1 MSRIGRLPITI
12 PEAVTVTVTGKEVT
26 VKGLKGEL
34 SWTTPKVVEVKIEDG
49 RVIVSSSQSNLHGL
63 SRSLIAN
70 MVVGV
75 NTGWSKTLELSGT
88 GYRAATTGGELNLA
102 LGFSHPVVI
111 KAPVGVTFAVN
122 ENKIVVS
129 GADKILVGEV
139 AAKIRRLRPAD
150 PYKAKG
156 FKYEGEIIR
165 RKAGKAAKTG
175 AGPAATG
182 GGAK

>member
-12 PEAVTVTVTGKEVT
+12 PTDVTVTITGKEVT

-34 SWTTPKVVEVKIEDG
+34 SWTTPKTVEVKVEEG
-49 RVIVSSSQSNLHGL
+49 RVIVNSNQSNLHGL

-75 NTGWSKTLELSGT
+75 STGWSKTLELSGT

-102 LGFSHPVVI
+102 LGFSHPIVI
-111 KAPVGVTFAVN
+111 KSPVGVTFVVN

-129 GADKILVGEV
+129 GADKVLVGEI
-139 AAKIRRLRPAD
+139 AAKIRKLRPAD

-156 FKYEGEIIR
+156 FKYEGEVIR

-175 AGPAATG
+175 AGAA

>member
-12 PEAVTVTVTGKEVT
+12 PEAVTVTITGKEVT

-75 NTGWSKTLELSGT
+75 STGWSKTLELSGT
-88 GYRAATTGGELNLA
+88 GYRASTNGAELNLS
-102 LGFSHPVVI
+102 LGFSHPVVV
-111 KAPVGVTFAVN
+111 KAIAGISFEVV
-122 ENKIVVS
+122 ENKIKVL
-129 GADKILVGEV
+129 GIDKVKVGEV
-139 AAKIRRLRPAD
+139 ASKIRSWRPAD

-156 FKYEGEIIR
+156 LKYEGEVIR

-175 AGPAATG
+175 AGAVA